1 MYLFMSRS
9 LFLKNEHS
17 GATYDEFLS
26 VFQLSIFGWAQFQGI
41 LRFPSTSGCVVEVV
55 TMGFIWD
62 VKKDYK
68 TEIQ

>member
-9 LFLKNEHS
+9 LFWKNEHS